1 MIRKIWHWLVGRPRD
16 PLSTETWRK
25 VALIAFFAWIGLGSD
40 GLSSANYGPET
51 AFRTLLQYPMLG
63 GYLAIAIA
71 VTVFVIAAAYNQVVR
86 LFPNGGGGYRVANA
100 LLHPIAGVLS
110 GAALIVDY
118 ILTIAISVAAASDA
132 LFSLLP
138 AHDQFLNLPCKLMMV
153 IILVALNLRGMKESI
168 LVLMPIFL
176 GFVITHF
183 VLIIYGTMLHAHR
196 AIEITSNIHLQ
207 TASIIH
213 HYGLWFLFAFMLK
226 AYSMGGGTY
235 TGLEAVS
242 NNVNVLAEPRV
253 QTGKWTM
260 LYMALSLSI
269 TAGGI
274 ILLYMLWN
282 IHPVPGETFNA
293 IVFTKILSTVPYHH
307 LLLIITLAFEAGI
320 LLLGANTGFLGGP
333 AVLANMAVDQWM
345 PSQFNNISNRLVKQN
360 GVLFFGIGAFALLL
374 LSDGHVDF
382 LVIVYSTSVF
392 LTFATTLFAL
402 GKYWIQEHSQKGAIV
417 HIILSV
423 FGLIICLTIL
433 ITLLATRFF
442 QGAWLCVVVIAA
454 IFALCYRI
462 KKYYRRLERKLSQVK
477 RALKPTDIKP
487 AEPTEIDKNAPTA
500 AIFVNED
507 TGVGIYTFL
516 NINNL
521 FPKHYKNYIFIQVGV
536 VDAKSLG
543 AQRKLSFMKKK
554 VEKNLEF
561 FVSYARSFGF
571 SAKAYAEFD
580 TNAVQKLYEL
590 ADEVHKEY
598 PNTVFYCGRIVY
610 QIENIF
616 TRLLHSDI
624 PTELQQ
630 KLHYH
635 NMQMIILPAQL
646 QSVTAEEEGV
656 AHV

>member
-1 MIRKIWHWLVGRPRD
+1 MCGKKAKKILNRLLTMKIALVHD
-16 PLSTETWRK
+16 H
-25 VALIAFFAWIGLGSD
+25 LIQD
-40 GLSSANYGPET
+40 GGAEHVLRVFQEMWPDAPTY
-51 AFRTLLQYPMLG
+51 TLLYDPKR
-63 GYLAIAIA
+63 A
-71 VTVFVIAAAYNQVVR
+71 
-86 LFPNGGGGYRVANA
+86 
-100 LLHPIAGVLS
+100 HPAFGNRDIRTSFLQKMP
-110 GAALIVDY
+110 
-118 ILTIAISVAAASDA
+118 
-132 LFSLLP
+132 FSLSAYKAYLP
-138 AHDQFLNLPCKLMMV
+138 
-153 IILVALNLRGMKESI
+153 
-168 LVLMPIFL
+168 LMPIATERHDLSEYDVVLSSSSAFSKGVITKPETMHICYCHTPTRYL
-176 GFVITHF
+176 WSDTHSYVKDLHAPGFVKS
-183 VLIIYGTMLHAHR
+183 MLPFSLTKLR
-196 AIEITSNIHLQ
+196 
-207 TASIIH
+207 
-213 HYGLWFLFAFMLK
+213 LWDRWAADRVDRFIAN
-226 AYSMGGGTY
+226 
-235 TGLEAVS
+235 S
-242 NNVNVLAEPRV
+242 NNV
-253 QTGKWTM
+253 
-260 LYMALSLSI
+260 
-269 TAGGI
+269 
-274 ILLYMLWN
+274 
-282 IHPVPGETFNA
+282 
-293 IVFTKILSTVPYHH
+293 
-307 LLLIITLAFEAGI
+307 
-320 LLLGANTGFLGGP
+320 
-333 AVLANMAVDQWM
+333 
-345 PSQFNNISNRLVKQN
+345 
-360 GVLFFGIGAFALLL
+360 
-374 LSDGHVDF
+374 
-382 LVIVYSTSVF
+382 
-392 LTFATTLFAL
+392 
-402 GKYWIQEHSQKGAIV
+402 QE
-417 HIILSV
+417 
-423 FGLIICLTIL
+423 
-433 ITLLATRFF
+433 
-442 QGAWLCVVVIAA
+442 
-454 IFALCYRI
+454 RI